1 MALQTIYTQV
11 NNAKIEPCKKGKPI
25 PPLAIPLI
33 RKNYLGEYRT
43 QVEKDKVLKNLGI
56 LGATGNYTYPSEESV
71 SSYRDIKTVKQ
82 ALDYCIRLI
91 QSYEQSDKN
100 ITQLITDVK
109 TINNQIDV
117 IISDIENN
125 TSSITEI
132 SKQIDLINQSISE
145 FDQKLKDLNVDDKI
159 TNRINQHLE
168 NSKTIELQENTLEVK
183 KSNVENNALQINDD
197 GLFIQDISGQVN
209 ENTEAIKKIS
219 NSDKYITSTNGS
231 SPYTVGGIKEGTT
244 AESLNGKSI
253 SDILD
258 LMLFPTYVRDLIYP
272 SLQFTSI
279 QELVEVGSQIIK
291 PSLEFIQGDA
301 GEAISQSI
309 NVTYNGVEYSQQ
321 TYNSIGQYIF
331 NGSVSYN
338 AGEYLINNKGEIT
351 NQRIE
356 AGTIETQ
363 TIVTATYPWY
373 VGNTNQV
380 TKQELIPFNQITEQE
395 INLLDQ
401 AVIKLPGANSQLISF
416 KVDVGLGYLDVD
428 LNGWVQSIEQI
439 NGYTYKVWTKT
450 DSYSSSLPHKIQ
462 FKLVQ

>member
-33 RKNYLGEYRT
+33 RNNYLGEYRT
-43 QVEKDKVLKNLGI
+43 QVERDKVLKNLGI

-71 SSYRDIKTVKQ
+71 SSYKDIKTVKQ

-109 TINNQIDV
+109 AINNQIDT
-117 IISDIENN
+117 IISNINDN

-132 SKQIDLINQSISE
+132 SKQIEVINQSISE

-197 GLFIQDISGQVN
+197 GLFIQDISEQVN
-209 ENTEAIKKIS
+209 ENTEAIKKVS
-219 NSDKYITSTNGS
+219 NSDKYITNINGS
-231 SPYTVGGIKEGTT
+231 SPYTIGGIKEGTT

-272 SLQFTSI
+272 SLQFTPI
-279 QELVEVGSQIIK
+279 QNLVEVNSEIIK
-291 PSLEFIQGDA
+291 PSLEFNQGDA

-309 NVTYNGVEYSQQ
+309 SITYNGLEYSQQ
-321 TYNSIGQYIF
+321 TYTNIGQYIF

-338 AGEYLINNKGEIT
+338 AGEYLVNNKGELT
-351 NQRIE
+351 SQRIE

-363 TIVTATYPWY
+363 TNVIATYPWY
-373 VGNTNQV
+373 VGNTNQT
-380 TKQELIPFNQITEQE
+380 TKQELIPFNQISELE
-395 INLLDQ
+395 INLSDN

-416 KVDVGLGYLDVD
+416 KVNGGLGYLDVD
-428 LNGWVQSIEQI
+428 LNGWKQSTEQI
-439 NGYTYKVWTKT
+439 NGYIYKIWTKT
-450 DSYSSSLPHKIQ
+450 DAYSNSFPHKIQ

>member
-33 RKNYLGEYRT
+33 RNNYLGEYRT

-117 IISDIENN
+117 IISDVDNN

-132 SKQIDLINQSISE
+132 SKQIEVINQSISE

-183 KSNVENNALQINDD
+183 KSNTENNALQINDD
-197 GLFIQDISGQVN
+197 GLFIQDISEQVN
-209 ENTEAIKKIS
+209 ENTEAIKKVS
-219 NSDKYITSTNGS
+219 NSDKYVTSINGS
-231 SPYTVGGIKEGTT
+231 SPYTIGGIKEGTT

-258 LMLFPTYVRDLIYP
+258 LMLFPTYVRDLVYP

-279 QELVEVGSQIIK
+279 QELVEVGSQITK
-291 PSLEFIQGDA
+291 PSLEFNQGDA
-301 GEAISQSI
+301 GEVISQSI
-309 NVTYNGVEYSQQ
+309 NITYNGVEYSQQ
-321 TYNSIGQYIF
+321 TYNNIGQYIF

-338 AGEYLINNKGEIT
+338 SGEYLVNNKGEIT

-363 TIVTATYPWY
+363 INVTATYPWY
-373 VGNTNQV
+373 AGNINQV
-380 TKQELIPFNQITEQE
+380 IKQELIPFNQTMEYE
-395 INLLDQ
+395 INLSNQ
-401 AVIKLPGANSQLISF
+401 AVIKLPGANSQLLSF
-416 KVDVGLGYLDVD
+416 KVNGGLGYLDVD
-428 LNGWVQSIEQI
+428 LNGWKQSTEQI
-439 NGYTYKVWTKT
+439 NGYTYKVWTKI
-450 DSYSSSLPHKIQ
+450 DSYSNTLPHKIQ